1 MEGTERGS
9 MQERANEA
17 LRVQM
22 THAPI
27 DLAALHAE
35 IADPGA
41 GAVLAFVGTV
51 RDHKQGRRV
60 LGIDYTAYEPM
71 AHKLLQRIGRDILAR
86 WSLRRV
92 ILVHRL
98 GRLEVGE
105 ASVAILVASPNRAA
119 GFDALREAIESLK
132 RDAPIWKKERFE
144 DGEVW
149 VQEGS

>member
-1 MEGTERGS
+1 MANGA
-9 MQERANEA
+9 MRAA
-17 LRVQM
+17 M
-22 THAPI
+22 THAAI

-35 IADPGA
+35 IGDPGA
-41 GAVLAFVGTV
+41 GAVLVFVGTV

-60 LGIDYTAYEPM
+60 LGIDYVAYEPM
-71 AHKLLQRIGRDILAR
+71 AHKILQRIGREILAR

-98 GRLEVGE
+98 GRLQVGE
-105 ASVAILVASPNRAA
+105 ASVAILVASPHRAG
-119 GFDALREAIESLK
+119 GFDALREAIEALK
-132 RDAPIWKKERFE
+132 QDAPIWKKERFE